1 MQSSVV
7 CNTADLPQSSGEA
20 ERFDPDRL
28 QEHGQQLLHF
38 LRQRC
43 RREGGTYWLFRE
55 QNSSRAELFDI
66 SNSAEQ
72 EDEDGNWETSAAFR
86 TSPSLA
92 TPIASLCF
100 HLSKSMS
107 QDSDQRQLLQKATQ
121 LLEPLQE
128 EQYGLYATAA
138 LQLACSY
145 MRTPVAAISD
155 KGSSVAAP
163 PGKAPAAARL
173 SVAMRYLEKVL
184 RLLSSL
190 SDDASTL
197 RAGLLLQG
205 QVAYAECILKLVK
218 EACIPTYSAWLAQVQ
233 RSSQE
238 IIQKHGAS
246 SAAAQ
251 KQLSQMKQLSAAF
264 LLWRLFW
271 LCRAHRALSFLAA
284 EKREV
289 ECWTL
294 DRDLMEVMGDTLY
307 GLSRYPAEDVKSLLG
322 GHMSSAEGICSS
334 VAAGLRSWALSGG
347 KVVVDAQSSEGR
359 RSKRRLPS
367 PAASSG
373 DEEAKEPYDVGAMFL
388 SKLNPLHRALG
399 DRALAEDS
407 LVRDDLRP
415 KMWTEG
421 LALQRCM
428 ACPCSGNPVHP
439 CSIDA
444 EYAQQ
449 PFELLNEA
457 CEASCLS
464 GLEGVA
470 YWAYLTC
477 DEYVVLLW
485 IREAIGQNLLDSI
498 PRPRG
503 RRILYMLTLEEFLG
517 EPRQTSPMQTLEEFL
532 ESPLCPG
539 PCGPEAEASSLPA
552 TPVTSEEDSEQTQSP
567 AEDSSVV
574 RQLLDAMEAK
584 HKEQGRKIGIMLQT
598 LTARLISLDA
608 RISDVVQE
616 QDHRASCRA

>member
-1 MQSSVV
+1 AMSWSV

-66 SNSAEQ
+66 SNSADR
-72 EDEDGNWETSAAFR
+72 EDDDGNWETSAAFR
-86 TSPSLA
+86 TTPSLA

-163 PGKAPAAARL
+163 PGNAPASARL

-184 RLLSSL
+184 RLLSGI
-190 SDDASTL
+190 SDDTSTL

-284 EKREV
+284 EKRE
-289 ECWTL
+289 
-294 DRDLMEVMGDTLY
+294 
-307 GLSRYPAEDVKSLLG
+307 
-322 GHMSSAEGICSS
+322 
-334 VAAGLRSWALSGG
+334 
-347 KVVVDAQSSEGR
+347 
-359 RSKRRLPS
+359 
-367 PAASSG
+367 
-373 DEEAKEPYDVGAMFL
+373 
-388 SKLNPLHRALG
+388 
-399 DRALAEDS
+399 
-407 LVRDDLRP
+407 
-415 KMWTEG
+415 
-421 LALQRCM
+421 
-428 ACPCSGNPVHP
+428 
-439 CSIDA
+439 
-444 EYAQQ
+444 
-449 PFELLNEA
+449 
-457 CEASCLS
+457 
-464 GLEGVA
+464 
-470 YWAYLTC
+470 
-477 DEYVVLLW
+477 
-485 IREAIGQNLLDSI
+485 
-498 PRPRG
+498 
-503 RRILYMLTLEEFLG
+503 
-517 EPRQTSPMQTLEEFL
+517 
-532 ESPLCPG
+532 
-539 PCGPEAEASSLPA
+539 
-552 TPVTSEEDSEQTQSP
+552 
-567 AEDSSVV
+567 
-574 RQLLDAMEAK
+574 
-584 HKEQGRKIGIMLQT
+584 
-598 LTARLISLDA
+598 
-608 RISDVVQE
+608 
-616 QDHRASCRA
+616 